1 MRRHGNVMVAISFLI
16 AMLSLLILDS
26 HASASTSIL
35 RSRTVE
41 KERIIGGEV
50 PSEESD
56 WTFMVALFVVTYS
69 NNAYFRCGGTLIDEL
84 HILSASHCFFDSA
97 GVSNVAAYAG
107 ILASFGAQKDVNN
120 PSEKLYIS
128 RIDGHPEFDA
138 STFEFDVAV
147 LTLERKVNV
156 ESFPPVSLSWNDHST
171 YVGEIAQVAGWG
183 TQDDNALSSVL
194 LVGHVPVQSFDVCT
208 ASSSYSPFDILSSN
222 ICAGFVSGGTDACQ
236 GDSGGPLLVSGKQ
249 IGIVSWGEGCALPNK
264 YGVYFAVSHAQGF
277 LAMATD
283 GAVYTFSPSTDT
295 PSPSPAPAPPPTP
308 TPTPTPPV
316 ALPPFL
322 SFLSWL
328 SA

>member
-1 MRRHGNVMVAISFLI
+1 MRRHGNVMVATSFLI